1 MDEAENGQLAVEKAM
16 PVGMTLFSWTSK
28 CRLWMDSQQP
38 EFFVRKVLKFPV
50 IALTANAM
58 KGFEAQCLEAGYS
71 GYLSKP
77 INIDQFM
84 ELMAQL
90 LGGRKVKRD
99 AGSDSTAGDFSG
111 CST

>member
-1 MDEAENGQLAVEKAM
+1 
-16 PVGMTLFSWTSK
+16 
-28 CRLWMDSQQP
+28 
-38 EFFVRKVLKFPV
+38 
-50 IALTANAM
+50 M

-90 LGGRKVKRD
+90 LGGRKVKQD
-99 AGSDSTAGDFSG
+99 AGSIKASEISQDIQHKKKPA
-111 CST
+111 C